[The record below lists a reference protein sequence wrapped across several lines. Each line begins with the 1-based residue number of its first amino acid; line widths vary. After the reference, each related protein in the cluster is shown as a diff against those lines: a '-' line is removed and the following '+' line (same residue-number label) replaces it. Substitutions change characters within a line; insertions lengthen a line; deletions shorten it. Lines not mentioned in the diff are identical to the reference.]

1 MEGTVQSEPAIS
13 TMREL
18 AQRDGEAWNRQDAA
32 VEIACVDVIEAAHGL
47 TARGNTHADGFSLM
61 RQIGASQ

>member
-1 MEGTVQSEPAIS
+1 MEATVQSDPALS

-18 AQRDGEAWNRQDAA
+18 AQRDGEAWNRQAAA
-32 VEIACVDVIEAAHGL
+32 VEIARVDAIEVGHGL
-47 TARGNTHADGFSLM
+47 TARGNTHADGVSLM

>member
-1 MEGTVQSEPAIS
+1 MEATVQSDPAIS

-18 AQRDGEAWNRQDAA
+18 AQLDGEAWSRQVAA
-32 VEIACVDVIEAAHGL
+32 VEIACVDVIEAGHGL
-47 TARGNTHADGFSLM
+47 TARGNTHADGVRLM